1 MYGKS
6 LRTYEGTDKSRSPGI
21 PNLNSLPEGRGPL
34 KISRGDFLVN
44 SQMKAENRS
53 SVTRRNFDLTRSRTF
68 LLGKSSQ
75 LTVIKSYRLG

>member
-21 PNLNSLPEGRGPL
+21 PNLNFLPEGRGPL

-44 SQMKAENRS
+44 SQMKAKNAVALPAEIS
-53 SVTRRNFDLTRSRTF
+53 I
-68 LLGKSSQ
+68 LLAHG
-75 LTVIKSYRLG
+75 LSY